1 MNDSLISPLA
11 YIHPQAKIA
20 ENVKIHPFCFVG
32 PNVEIASDCELH
44 PHTVIHKHTKIGHNN
59 IFYSFGSIGG
69 DPQDYTY
76 RGEDTELIIGDGNI
90 FHENVTLNRGTL
102 KEEGITRIGS
112 NSLIMAYVH
121 VGHDCVLGSNLTIA
135 NSCNLAG
142 HVHVEDGVI
151 IGGGT
156 AVQQFVNLRQG
167 CYIGGATA
175 VNKDIPS
182 FCTAYG
188 NRVVLKG
195 VNIIGMKRKN
205 YERKE
210 IMEVVDLIR
219 SIESSDF
226 SPSTFIE
233 KKELMAEFNLNNPI
247 IQKIIS
253 DIKNSRVGIAPFGS

>member
-1 MNDSLISPLA
+1 MKESLISPLA
-11 YIHPQAKIA
+11 YIHPQAKIGKH
-20 ENVKIHPFCFVG
+20 VKIHPFCVVG
-32 PNVEIASDCELH
+32 PNVEIADDCELH
-44 PHTVIHKHTKIGHNN
+44 PHTVIHKHTKIGYQNTFH
-59 IFYSFGSIGG
+59 SFGSIGG

-76 RGEDTELIIGDGNI
+76 KGEDTELIIGDGNI
-90 FHENVTLNRGTL
+90 FHENITLNRGTL
-102 KEEGITRIGS
+102 KEEGVTRIGS
-112 NSLIMAYVH
+112 HSLLMAYVH
-121 VGHDCVLGSNLTIA
+121 VGHDCVLGDNLTIA

-142 HVHVEDGVI
+142 HVHVENGVI

-182 FCTAYG
+182 FCTGYG

-205 YERKE
+205 YERKV
-210 IMEVVDLIR
+210 IMEVVDFIR

-226 SPSTFIE
+226 SPVAFLE
-233 KKELMAEFNLNNPI
+233 HKELLAEFNGENTI
-247 IQKIIS
+247 IQKIMS
-253 DIKNSRVGIAPFGS
+253 DIQHSRVGIAPFGS